1 MSTDGKLLVYRASA
15 GSGKTYQ
22 LALTYIT
29 LLLGYTDEHGKY
41 HLLHADSPR
50 RHREILAIT
59 FTNKATA
66 EMRRRI
72 IKELAVL
79 AAPEGNSSYLSTFRR
94 LLGKQPEDASADNDI
109 HMAAQRALDSMLFDH
124 GEIQIST
131 IDAFFQRVLRSFA
144 YEADLAG
151 NYELSIEDQLMT
163 QQAIND
169 LLAIACGYR
178 STVKPK
184 DINRNILVRRLS
196 QLINNQI
203 DKGDEYKIFNSG
215 SSLRLGLIDFVKAL
229 SGEDYQLKREK
240 IENFLLKPGAIDD
253 FEQALKTRAG
263 LLEEQI
269 RSSIGRFQSQEIS
282 KYFSKYFNNAIANF
296 AESGLTD
303 FTEAHYCYFN
313 PGSPKQKTVVTAEG
327 KKKMPAEAA
336 AFFNE
341 LELLG
346 EPFRQLCTIHTLLS
360 NIKYFG
366 LFHDVVK
373 VQQAL
378 KVHTNTV
385 MLSDTNTLL
394 NKIIG
399 KSETPFIYE
408 RIGRQLRHYL
418 IDEFQDTS
426 RLQWQNL
433 LPLLRDSLASNNE
446 SLAGYD
452 GSLVADN
459 ESLIIGD
466 VKQCIYRF
474 RNSDPQLLARELER
488 TPGISDNFNLK
499 SLDNNWRSSKTI
511 VDFNNRL
518 FEKVGQ
524 RMEADNLVDQN
535 KAEAYKTV
543 VQRAVRTNLT
553 GYVNVALCIDGESG
567 APDSIERMLDHIGRQ
582 LASGYNPG
590 DITVLVST
598 NSEAK
603 RIVTE
608 LFEAVGSG
616 KLPAD
621 TQILSDE
628 ALLVSSAKSVRW
640 IVSQLNQMLLLPE
653 KHEVKVGKLPRVSE
667 FDLDY
672 INERIS
678 LHSQNGMIADPVE
691 QAIEDFNDIHSRGL
705 STLEINEQ
713 SRRARASGQSLFEI
727 VQGLIAALPVE
738 DWKSTEVLYLN
749 AFQDLVLDYSRG
761 RSPSLSGFMTL
772 WNDKLS
778 ESAAVG
784 LVEGVNAIRVM
795 TIHKSK
801 GLEFK
806 CVHLPFIEGPLDE
819 EKTTRWYETGS
830 FLSALN
836 LDADVPPYFPLN
848 AQRRNT
854 GSMPVVVTAFYPE
867 IKRYKD
873 DQTIDRLNSLYVAFT
888 RAERELIVTIRTKK
902 KMDPLSA
909 AGLLWPEIEAI
920 RPQESSEPS
929 IVELGEPTIP
939 GTETS
944 ATNNEDIINIDSYE
958 IRKRKNMW
966 AQTRAANLSDSGSPI

>member
-1 MSTDGKLLVYRASA
+1 MSPDGKLLVYRASA

-29 LLLGYTDEHGKY
+29 LLLGYTDEYGKY

-72 IKELAVL
+72 IKELALL
-79 AAPEGNSSYLSTFRR
+79 ADSDGNSSYLSDFRQ
-94 LLGKQPEDASADNDI
+94 LLGKSRDDATVDNDI
-109 HMAAQRALDSMLFDH
+109 HQAAQRALDSMLFDL

-178 STVKPK
+178 STVNPK
-184 DINRNILVRRLS
+184 DINKSVLSRRLS
-196 QLINNQI
+196 QLITNQI
-203 DKGDEYKIFNSG
+203 DKGDEYKIFNSR

-229 SGEDYQLKREK
+229 SGEDYQLKREE
-240 IENFLLKPGAIDD
+240 IESFLLKPGAIDD
-253 FEQALKTRAG
+253 FEQALKKRTR
-263 LLEEQI
+263 LLEDQI
-269 RSSIGRFQSQEIS
+269 GSTLARFQAQEIS
-282 KYFSKYFNNAIANF
+282 KYFSKYFNNAIVNF
-296 AESGLTD
+296 FESGLTN
-303 FTEAHYCYFN
+303 FTEAHYSYFN
-313 PGSPKQKTVVTAEG
+313 PESPKQKSVIVAEG
-327 KKKMPAEAA
+327 KKKLPADTA
-336 AFFNE
+336 AFFSE
-341 LELLG
+341 LEMLG
-346 EPFRQLCTIHTLLS
+346 EPFRQLCTLQTLLN

-399 KSETPFIYE
+399 NSETPFIYE
-408 RIGRQLRHYL
+408 RIGRQLRHFL

-433 LPLLRDSLASNNE
+433 LPLLRDSLSSTND
-446 SLAGYD
+446 SLTGD
-452 GSLVADN
+452 NDSLVADN

-474 RNSDPQLLARELER
+474 RNSDPQLLARELEQA
-488 TPGISDNFNLK
+488 PGIGDNFNPK

-518 FEKVGQ
+518 FEGVG
-524 RMEADNLVDQN
+524 RRIEANNLVDHN

-543 VQRAVRTNLT
+543 AQTAVRTNLS
-553 GYVNVALCIDGESG
+553 GYVNVALSTDGESSSFD
-567 APDSIERMLDHIGRQ
+567 PVQRMLDHIARQ
-582 LASGYNPG
+582 LASGYKPG

-603 RIVTE
+603 KIVSE
-608 LFEAVGSG
+608 LFESVGSG
-616 KLPAD
+616 KLPAY

-640 IVSQLNQMLLLPE
+640 IVSRLNQMLLLPE
-653 KHEVKVGKLPRVSE
+653 KKDIQVGKLPQVTE

-678 LHSQNGMIADPVE
+678 LHSQNGLISDPVE
-691 QAIEDFNDIHSRGL
+691 QAIEDFSDIQSRGQT
-705 STLEINEQ
+705 TLDINEQ
-713 SRRARASGQSLFEI
+713 SRKERAGGQSLFEI
-727 VQGLIAALPVE
+727 VQGLIATLPIE

-784 LVEGVNAIRVM
+784 LIEGVNAIRVM

-819 EKTTRWYETGS
+819 EKTTRWYEIGM
-830 FLSALN
+830 FLNSLN
-836 LDADVPPYFPLN
+836 LGVDVPAYFPLN

-854 GSMPVVVTAFYPE
+854 GAMPVEATAFYPE

-902 KMDPLSA
+902 KMGELTA
-909 AGLLWPEIEAI
+909 AGLLWPEIEAM
-920 RPQESSEPS
+920 RTNGDSDNQ
-929 IVELGEPTIP
+929 IVEFGEPTVAGHESGSTNSDGLISI
-939 GTETS
+939 GT
-944 ATNNEDIINIDSYE
+944 YE

-966 AQTRAANLSDSGSPI
+966 AQTKAANISDSGTPL